1 MPEGVVQK
9 PYILLKIVTSV
20 FFLYWLTCQYV
31 TSPKFPGFLLAKSL
45 EGQIWKFIKFI
56 PWGLQAVIE
65 TAIKSCSLK

>member
-45 EGQIWKFIKFI
+45 EGQI
-56 PWGLQAVIE
+56 
-65 TAIKSCSLK
+65 